1 MKSSNDPNSYILTN
15 LMSLTN
21 WNGRYQAVVDVIQ
34 EAMAMMSH
42 TFPFKRKKNPEIN
55 QDAYGSNPYP
65 GGNAGFNFPSQS
77 SQGGFP
83 SQGFPPQEGYQPSGF
98 MQQGYGPQPGFIPQ
112 PGFNSN
118 PNQGYYG
125 QPNMGFPQNGG
136 FGNDYGGN
144 QNVGFLNP
152 VQAKG
157 KESGNAAK
165 AQLDQYLTLSKTFID
180 GTRLTVDRLNA
191 GHQSVWTMSKELS
204 IVNNIVAS

>member
-1 MKSSNDPNSYILTN
+1 
-15 LMSLTN
+15 
-21 WNGRYQAVVDVIQ
+21 
-34 EAMAMMSH
+34 
-42 TFPFKRKKNPEIN
+42 
-55 QDAYGSNPYP
+55 
-65 GGNAGFNFPSQS
+65 
-77 SQGGFP
+77 
-83 SQGFPPQEGYQPSGF
+83 
-98 MQQGYGPQPGFIPQ
+98 
-112 PGFNSN
+112 
-118 PNQGYYG
+118 
-125 QPNMGFPQNGG
+125 MGFPQNGG